1 MDASHQVLHML
12 GDNHIHRVY
21 VCECGRVK
29 GVITP
34 TDILR
39 WVATGDVPAKSAFPN
54 PAGFIPSNPVAVA

>member
-1 MDASHQVLHML
+1 ML

-21 VCECGRVK
+21 VCEDGRVK

-39 WVATGDVPAKSAFPN
+39 WVAVTGGVKEAPAAVCTESHSASQ
-54 PAGFIPSNPVAVA
+54 ASVAVK